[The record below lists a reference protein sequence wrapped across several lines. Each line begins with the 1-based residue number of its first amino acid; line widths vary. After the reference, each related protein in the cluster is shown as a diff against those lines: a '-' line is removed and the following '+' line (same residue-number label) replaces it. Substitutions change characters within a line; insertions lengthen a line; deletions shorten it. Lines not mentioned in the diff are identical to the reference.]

1 MMAKKAKSQGSFE
14 GVLDVRL
21 NFDCCNVQISM
32 SSTGLLLGSWQDW
45 SEDVDLKVANLEVL
59 TLREVVPVVVL

>member
-1 MMAKKAKSQGSFE
+1 
-14 GVLDVRL
+14 
-21 NFDCCNVQISM
+21 M